1 MIYID
6 KCRTD
11 LGVTVDE
18 WAVDDRC
25 RFSDSGKV
33 GIGTGVRVLDVT
45 DKFGDVLVRLV
56 ISDSCSDNVSRFS
69 CRRCCLMNK
78 ELLEPIM
85 RAHGDKNKDLAA
97 AIGMSVPNFST
108 IWNGRGEFALKYI
121 RLIARRYSLTPEQ
134 VYKIFIFPQG

>member
-6 KCRTD
+6 KCRTV

-56 ISDSCSDNVSRFS
+56 ISDSRSEERRVGKECRSRWS
-69 CRRCCLMNK
+69 
-78 ELLEPIM
+78 PY
-85 RAHGDKNKDLAA
+85 H
-97 AIGMSVPNFST
+97 
-108 IWNGRGEFALKYI
+108 
-121 RLIARRYSLTPEQ
+121 
-134 VYKIFIFPQG
+134 

>member
-1 MIYID
+1 
-6 KCRTD
+6 
-11 LGVTVDE
+11 
-18 WAVDDRC
+18 
-25 RFSDSGKV
+25 
-33 GIGTGVRVLDVT
+33 
-45 DKFGDVLVRLV
+45 
-56 ISDSCSDNVSRFS
+56 
-69 CRRCCLMNK
+69 MNK

-97 AIGMSVPNFST
+97 AIG

>member
-1 MIYID
+1 
-6 KCRTD
+6 
-11 LGVTVDE
+11 
-18 WAVDDRC
+18 
-25 RFSDSGKV
+25 
-33 GIGTGVRVLDVT
+33 
-45 DKFGDVLVRLV
+45 
-56 ISDSCSDNVSRFS
+56 
-69 CRRCCLMNK
+69 MNK

-108 IWNGRGEFALKYI
+108 IWNSRGEFALKYI

>member
-1 MIYID
+1 MSA
-6 KCRTD
+6 
-11 LGVTVDE
+11 GSP
-18 WAVDDRC
+18 A
-25 RFSDSGKV
+25 G
-33 GIGTGVRVLDVT
+33 
-45 DKFGDVLVRLV
+45 
-56 ISDSCSDNVSRFS
+56 
-69 CRRCCLMNK
+69 RCCLMNK
-78 ELLEPIM
+78 ELLELIM

>member
-1 MIYID
+1 MTSVSLKIMIAPTHI
-6 KCRTD
+6 
-11 LGVTVDE
+11 LVLIASME
-18 WAVDDRC
+18 
-25 RFSDSGKV
+25 FPSGSNSQVRPKKV
-33 GIGTGVRVLDVT
+33 A
-45 DKFGDVLVRLV
+45 
-56 ISDSCSDNVSRFS
+56 
-69 CRRCCLMNK
+69 LMNK

-97 AIGMSVPNFST
+97 AISMSVPNFST

>member
-11 LGVTVDE
+11 LGITVDE

-45 DKFGDVLVRLV
+45 DKFAW
-56 ISDSCSDNVSRFS
+56 F
-69 CRRCCLMNK
+69 LM
-78 ELLEPIM
+78 
-85 RAHGDKNKDLAA
+85 
-97 AIGMSVPNFST
+97 
-108 IWNGRGEFALKYI
+108 
-121 RLIARRYSLTPEQ
+121 
-134 VYKIFIFPQG
+134 

>member
-45 DKFGDVLVRLV
+45 DKLGDVLVRL
-56 ISDSCSDNVSRFS
+56 
-69 CRRCCLMNK
+69 
-78 ELLEPIM
+78 
-85 RAHGDKNKDLAA
+85 
-97 AIGMSVPNFST
+97 GMSVPNFST